1 MIGIVGL
8 GGILGTL
15 LRYYLGQWISSQTAP
30 RGSQFPWGTWVINLS
45 GSLLLGVLAG
55 LHTRQAIPDWG
66 WLMLG
71 TGFCGA
77 YTTFSTFGY
86 ETITLINKGQK
97 QKAAVYVL
105 TSALLGAAC
114 AWLGSWLVST

>member
-8 GGILGTL
+8 GGIIGTL
-15 LRYYLGQWISSQTAP
+15 LRYVLGQWVSSRTA
-30 RGSQFPWGTWVINLS
+30 RSGSLFPWGTWIINLS

-55 LHTRQAIPDWG
+55 LHARHSLPDWS

-86 ETITLINKGQK
+86 ETVTLISKGHQI
-97 QKAAVYVL
+97 QAAVYVF
-105 TSALLGAAC
+105 TSALLGVTFAGFGI
-114 AWLGSWLVST
+114 WLAS

>member
-1 MIGIVGL
+1 MIGLIGL
-8 GGILGTL
+8 GGIIGTL
-15 LRYYLGQWISSQTAP
+15 LRYFLGQWVSSRTT
-30 RGSQFPWGTWVINLS
+30 RSGSSFPWGTWIINLS

-55 LHTRQAIPDWG
+55 LHARHSLPDWS

-86 ETITLINKGQK
+86 ETVTLISKGYKIQ
-97 QKAAVYVL
+97 AAVYIL
-105 TSALLGAAC
+105 TSALLGVVF
-114 AWLGSWLVST
+114 AWLGGWLVS

>member
-15 LRYYLGQWISSQTAP
+15 LRYYLGLWVSSRTA
-30 RGSQFPWGTWVINLS
+30 RDGSMFPWGTWVINLS
-45 GSLLLGVLAG
+45 GSLLLGILAG
-55 LHTRQAIPDWG
+55 LHARQTLPDWG

-86 ETITLINKGQK
+86 ETVTLISKGHKLQ
-97 QKAAVYVL
+97 AAVYVL
-105 TSALLGAAC
+105 TSALLGVAF
-114 AWLGSWLVST
+114 AWLGIGFAS

>member
-1 MIGIVGL
+1 MIGIIGL

-15 LRYYLGQWISSQTAP
+15 LRYYLGQWVSSRSAH
-30 RGSQFPWGTWVINLS
+30 RGCVFPWGTWVINLS

-55 LHTRQAIPDWG
+55 LHAQNALPDWS

-86 ETITLINKGQK
+86 ETVTLIGKGDKLQ
-97 QKAAVYVL
+97 AALYVL
-105 TSALLGAAC
+105 SSATLGVTC
-114 AWLGSWLVST
+114 AWFGGWLAA